1 MAEWLSISEIVTHNI
16 DGLPRSERGLRRWL
30 NQRNIA
36 SRPRAGQGGGNEFN
50 MALMP
55 IKYRIKLSMLRRTQ
69 QPVLNNSGGDIN
81 NMGGFATCA
90 SAGLSVGHQP
100 RDDAPHAPHRVNKN
114 AGECLNTPPAV
125 LNKNDGENHNAPHN
139 IKNKTLLQTRLDL
152 LDRIEQYATV
162 NNMPYKIAVEE
173 VLNARELVGIAP
185 NPSLPTILRWKRWRA
200 CNDLQSLSG
209 GNWGNRKDTGKINP
223 DSEVEKILI

>member
-1 MAEWLSISEIVTHNI
+1 MMANWLSISEIIALNVA
-16 DGLPRSERGLRRWL
+16 GLPHSERGLRRWL

-55 IKYRIKLSMLRRTQ
+55 INIRVKLSSPKL
-69 QPVLNNSGGDIN
+69 VLNDSGGIIK
-81 NMGGFATCA
+81 GGIDK
-90 SAGLSVGHQP
+90 AGNPTDMTAEKSIRTPL
-100 RDDAPHAPHRVNKN
+100 DTVN
-114 AGECLNTPPAV
+114 TPAV
-125 LNKNDGENHNAPHN
+125 LNKNDIN

-162 NNMPYKIAVEE
+162 NNTPYKIAVEE
-173 VLNARELVGIAP
+173 VLNARELVGILP